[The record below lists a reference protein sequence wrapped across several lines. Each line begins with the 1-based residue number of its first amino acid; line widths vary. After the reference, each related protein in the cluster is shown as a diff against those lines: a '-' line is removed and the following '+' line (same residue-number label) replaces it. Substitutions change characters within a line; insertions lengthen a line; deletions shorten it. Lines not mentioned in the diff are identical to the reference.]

1 MSFYITKLIYIKI
14 NHKFPWLIKR
24 HVYNLYLIKHVH
36 LLIPTVFINLRGL
49 GAEIN
54 EKLDLYHL
62 QADRLRQVHEIN
74 HDSWTHHDRQ
84 TFIFHVNTCT
94 YVKRMIACERHLC
107 VKPIKCC
114 TQTDIWQQRLC
125 SPFRTQR
132 SCTLSRC
139 RCSRRE
145 SEEPSRWSDA
155 ADTQKEKNRR
165 QSLTPHQ
172 TVPSHSVCFVSE
184 AVCVCVGF
192 VPVAGC
198 DWWKWSARDVRW
210 SVL

>member
-1 MSFYITKLIYIKI
+1 MK
-14 NHKFPWLIKR
+14 NW
-24 HVYNLYLIKHVH
+24 
-36 LLIPTVFINLRGL
+36 
-49 GAEIN
+49 
-54 EKLDLYHL
+54 
-62 QADRLRQVHEIN
+62 
-74 HDSWTHHDRQ
+74 
-84 TFIFHVNTCT
+84 TFITCRLT
-94 YVKRMIACERHLC
+94 DSDRCMRLTTTHERITIVRRSYFTLTRRRMIACERHVC

-125 SPFRTQR
+125 SPFRTRR

-165 QSLTPHQ
+165 QSLTPDQ
-172 TVPSHSVCFVSE
+172 TVPSHSVCLVSE

-198 DWWKWSARDVRW
+198 DWWKWSVRDVRW